1 MATPVYGKQFIRFAE
16 TGLVDDAVSLSQ
28 FRVVEIDATAATEPP
43 TIKLMED
50 GNTAAFGVLQ
60 QDVDAV
66 DPDKATTGQRLG
78 TVATSGLLL
87 VMGDDQKKCAVN
99 TALETKDGVAVGDG
113 SGTSGLTINGG
124 IATVRQ
130 EVYIGGEYYVLVSFS

>member
-1 MATPVYGKQFIRFAE
+1 MASPVYGKQFIRFAE
-16 TGLVDDAVSLSQ
+16 TGLVPDASNLSQ
-28 FRVVEIDATAATEPP
+28 FRVVEIDVAEATEPP

-50 GNTAAFGVLQ
+50 GSTAALGVLQ
-60 QDVDAV
+60 QDVPAV
-66 DPDKATTGQRLG
+66 DAEKATTGQRLG

-87 VMGDDQKKCAVN
+87 VIGDSAKKCTVN

-113 SGTSGLTINGG
+113 SGTSGLTVNG
-124 IATVRQ
+124 TTPMVRQ

>member
-28 FRVVEIDATAATEPP
+28 FRVVEIDVAAATEPP
-43 TIKLMED
+43 TINLMQD
-50 GNTAAFGVLQ
+50 GNSAAFGVLQ
-60 QDVDAV
+60 QDVPAV

-87 VMGDDQKKCAVN
+87 VMGDDQKKCTVN
-99 TALETKDGVAVGDG
+99 SALETKDGVAVGDG
-113 SGTSGLTINGG
+113 SGTSGLSVNGTTP
-124 IATVRQ
+124 IVRQ
-130 EVYIGGEYYVLVSFS
+130 EVYIGGEYYVLVSFT